1 MGETLALKKMIF
13 IYLFDI
19 LDCMKKDC
27 MKKSFSLQDII
38 DLEYFFHQDEG
49 RSPAALHAR
58 DREIA
63 LSGNDTR
70 DKRPEAQLRNWLAKR
85 QQQEFSSHARSPGEI
100 FADMLRIIS
109 FAIIVTGVILG
120 TVTGLAFFSYTG
132 KTPVNVFQFLLL
144 FIAPQ
149 LLLIALLLCSG
160 LTQKLLPALRIPT
173 FYTLFFERGF
183 HSGLQ
188 WLQRRWH
195 KDLHASKRSSM
206 AHAFGIVKIQHS
218 RYGALFYWPIFSLF
232 QAFGLAFNLALLAV
246 TLLKITTSDLA
257 FGWQSTIQFTDTAVY
272 QLVKT
277 LALPWTWLLGDA
289 SFPDLSAIAGSR
301 IILKEGIY
309 ALATADLTSWWPF
322 LVMCLLIYGVS
333 TRGLFLSFGLWMGS
347 QRKKHTPLDSP
358 QCKTLLQRMGQ
369 PVVTTQAK
377 GEPQSKASPAQ
388 RIITQGSSLSTTT
401 LPLGTPQQ
409 GQMTL
414 IPQTVLVGIDIYAQ
428 LPDPETTLA
437 TELAAIGFSPETI
450 QPFQIGYAKD
460 RQLLET
466 LQKRAVAQGITILLE
481 GWMVPLVSLLSYLQE
496 IRARISPN
504 ETITLALVG
513 RPEEHLF
520 TPLKQRDFSMWQ
532 QKIGTLADPYI
543 HVFPLAGAQ
552 E

>member
-1 MGETLALKKMIF
+1 MGKTLALKKMIF
-13 IYLFDI
+13 IHLFGI
-19 LDCMKKDC
+19 LDY
-27 MKKSFSLQDII
+27 MKKSFRLQDII

-63 LSGNDTR
+63 LSGNDNR
-70 DKRPEAQLRNWLAKR
+70 DESPEAQLRNWLAKR
-85 QQQEFSSHARSPGEI
+85 QQQEFNSHARSPGEI
-100 FADMLRIIS
+100 FADVLRVLS
-109 FAIIVTGVILG
+109 FAIIATGVILG
-120 TVTGLAFFSYTG
+120 AVTGLAFFSYTG
-132 KTPVNVFQFLLL
+132 ETPVNVFQFLLL

-149 LLLIALLLCSG
+149 LFLIALLLCSG
-160 LTQKLLPALRIPT
+160 LAQKLLPSLRVPP

-183 HSGLQ
+183 QRGLQ
-188 WLQRRWH
+188 WLQRRWL
-195 KDLHASKRSSM
+195 KDLQARKRSSM
-206 AHAFGIVKIQHS
+206 AHAFGIVKIHHS

-246 TLLKITTSDLA
+246 TLVKITTSDLA
-257 FGWQSTIQFTDTAVY
+257 FGWQSTIQFTDTAVF

-289 SFPDLSAIAGSR
+289 SFPDLFAIAGSR

-322 LVMCLLIYGVS
+322 LVMCLLVYGVI
-333 TRGLFLSFGLWMGS
+333 TRGLFLFFGLWMGS
-347 QRKKHTPLDSP
+347 RRKKHIPMDSP

-369 PVVTTQAK
+369 PVVTMQAMA
-377 GEPQSKASPAQ
+377 EPQLKESPAQ
-388 RIITQGSSLSTTT
+388 KTITQGGSPSATT
-401 LPLGTPQQ
+401 LPPGTPHQRQ
-409 GQMTL
+409 TTL

-450 QPFQIGYAKD
+450 QPFQVGYEED

-466 LQKRAVAQGITILLE
+466 LQKRAVAQGVTILLE

-496 IRARISPN
+496 IRARISPD

-520 TPLKQRDFSMWQ
+520 TPLKQSDFSMWQ

-543 HVFPLAGAQ
+543 HIFPLAGAQ